1 MKRSILMTNWKA
13 IIYFI
18 LVSLLM
24 VGCNEKSAKNTN
36 ANVARNFNNA
46 VNAEKPGENTN
57 SETNTNLD
65 DTNVP
70 TFSDANEALKKAD
83 EYLDANRTKKAI
95 EAYKQA
101 TELDPDLADAHF
113 KLGIAYSL
121 VESETDSE
129 IPGDEETAEKGGKR
143 GKKSKPEK
151 KNSEKA
157 FENAVKAYK
166 KLIAKNPKSFEYH
179 FNLGRAYNKLFD
191 DVEAEKAL
199 KKAVDLN
206 PEDSLY
212 RTELASVLIKLAKYP
227 AAIKELDKAI
237 ELDEDNFR
245 AEDLLVEA
253 TEGKKRTDFKT
264 KTKDE
269 K

>member
-1 MKRSILMTNWKA
+1 MNNWKA

-18 LVSLLM
+18 LVSFLIT
-24 VGCNEKSAKNTN
+24 GCSEQTAKENNANIAENFNKAVNEERANENTN
-36 ANVARNFNNA
+36 AD
-46 VNAEKPGENTN
+46 TN
-57 SETNTNLD
+57 SAEDNGE
-65 DTNVP
+65 VP
-70 TFSDANEALKKAD
+70 TFSDAKEALQKAD
-83 EYLDANRTKKAI
+83 EYFDANKTQKAI
-95 EAYKQA
+95 DAYKQA

-113 KLGIAYSL
+113 RLGVAFSL
-121 VESETDSE
+121 LETEAEDNV
-129 IPGDEETAEKGGKR
+129 PGGDETAEKSGKR

-166 KLIAKNPKSFEYH
+166 KLIAKNPKTFEYH
-179 FNLGRAYNKLFD
+179 FNLGRAYAKLYD
-191 DVEAEKAL
+191 DAEAEKAL

-212 RTELASVLIKLAKYP
+212 RTEFAAVLIKLAKYP

-253 TEGKKRTDFKT
+253 KEGKKRTDFKT
-264 KTKDE
+264 KTKDG